1 MLTLPLSLLMHPCL
15 QAFTERHQPYNPN
28 LYGRLPASKFD
39 TRKSFQGSHLN
50 RRCPAVQWINS
61 RRVKNC
67 MLCVICICRGGSAS
81 VSFSEVEER
90 AVDLRNVSTVP
101 SQSEPTRYVRS
112 RTSLGLSM
120 PTRGSLLTTQL
131 VRLGR
136 SKVTELCSRTG
147 TELDLADQT
156 LVVVSISTPV
166 GQIPFSVPQI
176 ASRLTRF
183 ACCLASRSDR
193 T

>member
-1 MLTLPLSLLMHPCL
+1 MLTLPLSLSMHPCL

-67 MLCVICICRGGSAS
+67 MLCVICISRGGSAS

-101 SQSEPTRYVRS
+101 SQSEPTRYVRTEHHWYRS
-112 RTSLGLSM
+112 ERDVQKRHCAFGLLHQ
-120 PTRGSLLTTQL
+120 RD
-131 VRLGR
+131 RLATAFRRRQFRRPSTGYGC
-136 SKVTELCSRTG
+136 VFGELH
-147 TELDLADQT
+147 LW
-156 LVVVSISTPV
+156 
-166 GQIPFSVPQI
+166 
-176 ASRLTRF
+176 
-183 ACCLASRSDR
+183 
-193 T
+193 